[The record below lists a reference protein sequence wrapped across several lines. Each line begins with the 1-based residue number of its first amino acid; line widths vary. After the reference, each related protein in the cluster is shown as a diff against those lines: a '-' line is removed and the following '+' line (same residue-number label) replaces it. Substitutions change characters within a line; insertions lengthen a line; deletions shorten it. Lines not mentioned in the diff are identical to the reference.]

1 MLVAFH
7 TCGTLKNFHSNQE
20 SFNMQHRAIALLAPL
35 VLGLA
40 GLVAPPALHAQAA
53 AAAPRAVELESLSR
67 GRARHWASTTPAI
80 RCTPAPL
87 TERPTAA
94 AEFARPRV
102 LPLEAAFL
110 DAVTVKRTFAARGGR
125 VPRSN

>member
-1 MLVAFH
+1 
-7 TCGTLKNFHSNQE
+7 
-20 SFNMQHRAIALLAPL
+20 MQHRAIALVTPL

-40 GLVAPPALHAQAA
+40 GLAVPPGLHAQAA
-53 AAAPRAVELESLSR
+53 PPGPHAVQLASLSR
-67 GRARHWASTTPAI
+67 ERAQHWAAATPAI
-80 RCTPAPL
+80 RCAPAPL

-110 DAVTVKRTFAARGGR
+110 DAATVKRTFIARGGR
-125 VPRSN
+125 VAGSN

>member
-1 MLVAFH
+1 
-7 TCGTLKNFHSNQE
+7 
-20 SFNMQHRAIALLAPL
+20 MQHRAIALVAPL

-40 GLVAPPALHAQAA
+40 GLAVPPVLHAQAA

-67 GRARHWASTTPAI
+67 ERARHWASTTPAV
-80 RCTPAPL
+80 RCAPAPL

-94 AEFARPRV
+94 TEFARPRV

-110 DAVTVKRTFAARGGR
+110 DAATVKRTFAARGGR
-125 VPRSN
+125 VPRPN

>member
-1 MLVAFH
+1 
-7 TCGTLKNFHSNQE
+7 
-20 SFNMQHRAIALLAPL
+20 MQHRAIALLAAL

-40 GLVAPPALHAQAA
+40 GPAVPPELHAQAPT
-53 AAAPRAVELESLSR
+53 AAPRAVELESLSR

-80 RCTPAPL
+80 RCAPAPL

-110 DAVTVKRTFAARGGR
+110 DAVTVKRAFAARGGR

>member
-1 MLVAFH
+1 L
-7 TCGTLKNFHSNQE
+7 
-20 SFNMQHRAIALLAPL
+20 R
-35 VLGLA
+35 
-40 GLVAPPALHAQAA
+40 AQAA
-53 AAAPRAVELESLSR
+53 SAAPRAVQLESLSR
-67 GRARHWASTTPAI
+67 VRARHWAAMTPAI

-110 DAVTVKRTFAARGGR
+110 DAATVKRTFAARGGR
-125 VPRSN
+125 LPGSN